1 MDARG
6 PSVIAAH
13 ALSHDPEAALVD
25 IAAVLE
31 ILEGPEADDARAA
44 MVFILVLNCEFD
56 AAMDLA
62 NSLGLYDD
70 RRPILD
76 AARAFAAAVC
86 TAGVTTDLTVTRAL
100 QGSEY
105 DELIGFLDTE
115 NAMSSG
121 QITTAEALAR
131 SRIDASPGETVFW
144 AWAGVALA
152 RSYCFQG
159 RLEEARAA
167 LKPVLSSEH
176 REDWPLVTR
185 IASGVEA
192 FINGH
197 EGRRRDV
204 AAYSSELRRSLTHP
218 KIYMHT
224 SAFVLAA
231 LAEAAYGD
239 FRNAAADLLHGGGGN
254 YLPRLQIV
262 DRAYGYEILVENELA
277 RGDLD
282 AARTWISLAELLPF
296 DDHDMAAAAVGR
308 TKARL
313 SLVASDPG
321 TSARESAASG
331 QRASSVGGR
340 LEVIRAQ
347 ILEAAAQAAAGDR
360 SVSVPALEEAARLA
374 AASGS
379 GTIRAWAVRELR
391 RLGRRLRNVPG
402 IGWEALSLRQQLIAR
417 MAAQGMRNKEIAA
430 NLFLSEKTVESHI
443 SAILNALGSPT
454 RVGIGNA
461 VPREAHVRTATG
473 GLTGRQLDV
482 ARLIAQ
488 GITNSQIAVTLEI
501 SDKTVEKHIAG
512 IFERLG
518 VRSRTA
524 IAAHLRGEEVGL

>member
-6 PSVIAAH
+6 PSGIAAQ
-13 ALSHDPEAALVD
+13 ALSRDPQAALTDVTSL
-25 IAAVLE
+25 LE
-31 ILEGPEADDARAA
+31 ALDGPEADDARAA
-44 MVFILVLNCEFD
+44 TVFVLVLNCEFD
-56 AAMDLA
+56 AAIDLA
-62 NSLGLYDD
+62 ATLGHYDEP
-70 RRPILD
+70 RPILD
-76 AARAFAAAVC
+76 AARGFASAVC
-86 TAGVTTDLTVTRAL
+86 TARMSTDLTPERAL
-100 QGSEY
+100 GGSSY

-131 SRIDASPGETVFW
+131 SRVDASPGETVFW

-159 RLEEARAA
+159 RLDDARAA
-167 LKPVLSSEH
+167 LDPVLQSDQQD
-176 REDWPLVTR
+176 DWPLVMG
-185 IASGVEA
+185 IARGVEA

-197 EGRRRDV
+197 EGRRREV
-204 AAYSSELRRSLTHP
+204 AAYASGLRRTMTHP
-218 KIYMHT
+218 TIYMQT

-231 LAEAAYGD
+231 FGEAAYGD
-239 FRNAAADLLHGGGGN
+239 FRNAAADLLHGGGGD
-254 YLPRLQIV
+254 YLPRLQVV

-277 RGDLD
+277 GGDIE
-282 AARTWISLAELLPF
+282 AARRWISLAESLPF

-308 TKARL
+308 AKARV
-313 SLVASDPG
+313 SMADSDPD

-360 SVSVPALEEAARLA
+360 AVSVPALEEAARLA
-374 AASGS
+374 AESGS

-391 RLGRRLRNVPG
+391 HLGRRLRNVPG
-402 IGWEALSLRQQLIAR
+402 VGWDSLSLHQQLIAR

-443 SAILNALGSPT
+443 GSILNALGSPT

-461 VPREAHVRTATG
+461 VPREAHVNTATG

-482 ARLIAQ
+482 ARLVAQ
-488 GITNSQIAVTLEI
+488 GITNSQIAATLQI

-524 IAAHLRGEEVGL
+524 IAAHLRGSE